1 MSKYPVIVFEGI
13 EASGKSTSLKKI
25 IKYLKTN
32 KIKYVSFREP
42 GGTNLS
48 EKLRSLMLN
57 KKSALSNKTD
67 LFLLMASRSE
77 NVDKILKKNYKKKVI
92 LIDRFI
98 DSTLAYQVYGKKVSL
113 RFINNIHKQIL
124 GKIKPDITFVLKV
137 KKNSFLKRLRKR
149 KTRNRYDNFPVKFYI
164 KAQNAFIK
172 LSRNKKDHIVLDS
185 SENTTLLQKK
195 IFKIIKNKIGTKRW
209 TKIYIILII
218 IY

>member
-1 MSKYPVIVFEGI
+1 MSKYPILVFEGI

-98 DSTLAYQVYGKKVSL
+98 DSTLAYQHYGMKLDKDLILKMNNFLLGNL
-113 RFINNIHKQIL
+113 RPNF
-124 GKIKPDITFVLKV
+124 TFLSIVN
-137 KKNSFLKRLRKR
+137 KKNMLNRLKLRKN
-149 KTRNRYDNFPVKFYI
+149 KNKYDNFDYNFYNKVQKGFLKI
-164 KAQNAFIK
+164 ANKNKSKYLILDTNKDNLKIIENK
-172 LSRNKKDHIVLDS
+172 LINKI
-185 SENTTLLQKK
+185 N
-195 IFKIIKNKIGTKRW
+195 KIIK
-209 TKIYIILII
+209 
-218 IY
+218 